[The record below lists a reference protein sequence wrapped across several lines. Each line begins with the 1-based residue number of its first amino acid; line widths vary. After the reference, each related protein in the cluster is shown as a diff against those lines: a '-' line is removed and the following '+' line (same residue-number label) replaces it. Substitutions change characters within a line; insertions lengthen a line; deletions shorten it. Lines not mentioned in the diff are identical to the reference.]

1 VRDAVPVLQAVR
13 LEAAPRAAQPARG
26 AREPGCHSLVAA
38 TAQEEE
44 TVNEE
49 LKAAVSAMNQDQLME
64 AVRLLV
70 DRDPELARALMR
82 DAIKRYP
89 RIDIERQYPL
99 P

>member
-1 VRDAVPVLQAVR
+1 M
-13 LEAAPRAAQPARG
+13 
-26 AREPGCHSLVAA
+26 
-38 TAQEEE
+38 
-44 TVNEE
+44 NEE

-70 DRDPELARALMR
+70 NRDPELARALMR